1 VSVLEEILDGVRA
14 DLAERQQAVTLDALK
29 EMAANAPSPL
39 LILLPGLDG
48 TGKLFAE
55 FLKVMDLSIGTL
67 VVTYPKD
74 IPMNYDQLETLV
86 TAALPT
92 DRPFVLLGESF
103 SGPLAIRIAA
113 RRPEFLAGLVLCVT
127 FASNPYS
134 WAGAWVRPLA
144 KFLPLKSLPR
154 WVRAPLMWGSAS
166 PNRAP
171 RQSERAMTGVSAA
184 VIRGRIAA
192 LLAVDETA
200 ALVHISAPTL
210 VLCATRDWVVS
221 KAATLTIMRGI
232 AHAQRVDI
240 DGPHLLLQ
248 TCPQECAAAVL

>member
-1 VSVLEEILDGVRA
+1 MDFAPDRP
-14 DLAERQQAVTLDALK
+14 
-29 EMAANAPSPL
+29 AANTSSPVL
-39 LILLPGLDG
+39 VLLPGLDG

-55 FLKVMDLSIGTL
+55 FLKVMDRHIDTL

-74 IPMNYDQLETLV
+74 VPMNYDQLETLV
-86 TAALPT
+86 SAALPT

-113 RRPEFLAGLVLCVT
+113 RRPEFLVGLVLCVT

-171 RQSERAMTGVSAA
+171 RQSERAMASVSAM
-184 VIRGRIAA
+184 VIRQRIAS
-192 LLAVDETA
+192 LLAVNETA
-200 ALVHISAPTL
+200 ALRQVSLPTL
-210 VLCATRDWVVS
+210 VLCASRDRVVS
-221 KAATLTIMRGI
+221 KAATLTIMHGI

-248 TCPQECAAAVL
+248 TCPKECAAAVLSFMRQGLGAKT